1 MLQYECVALLTS
13 EEKQSLIIVAS
24 LLTNTPN
31 IAGLVRT
38 AEIFN
43 LDRLVISNDKILKT
57 NAFKKMT
64 VSAGMQ
70 FIFVSISFSHNSEKH
85 LTIIE
90 IKLPKLVS
98 YLEEKRS
105 QGYHIIAV
113 EQSATSTSL
122 EKFQF
127 PKKAVLLLG
136 SEQEGRAH

>member
-1 MLQYECVALLTS
+1 
-13 EEKQSLIIVAS
+13 
-24 LLTNTPN
+24 LTNTPN

-64 VSAGMQ
+64 VSAGD
-70 FIFVSISFSHNSEKH
+70 FVCNFSFFLKLFTYEVEKH
-85 LTIIE
+85 LTIVE
-90 IKLPKLVS
+90 VKLPKLVS

-105 QGYHIIAV
+105 QGYRIIAV
-113 EQSATSTSL
+113 EQSSTSTSL
-122 EKFQF
+122 EKFKF

-136 SEQEGRAH
+136 SEQEGSRI